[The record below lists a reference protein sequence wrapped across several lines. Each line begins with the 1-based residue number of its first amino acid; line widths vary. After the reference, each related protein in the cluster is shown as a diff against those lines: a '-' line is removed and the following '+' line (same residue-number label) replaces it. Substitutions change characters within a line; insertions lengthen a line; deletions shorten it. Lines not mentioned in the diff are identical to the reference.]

1 MHAVERVWNQLEEIL
16 VAFLL
21 AGMTL
26 VTFTYVVV
34 NNLYAV
40 FYSLADSLTF
50 AEGVLFA
57 IGDGLLFV
65 SQEMTWSIALTKA
78 MFGWLIFIGLAWGVR
93 IGAHIGVD
101 MLVRNFP
108 KPVQKIVALVAV
120 GICLGYCVLMA
131 YSSEQWV
138 AVLYSIGTG
147 AEDLDRFGVSQWQ
160 IVMIVPIGF
169 TLMFL
174 RFLQVFVRILRNEQL
189 GLGGHGEA
197 EDAIKLAEEA
207 KAEEIK
213 R

>member
-1 MHAVERVWNQLEEIL
+1 MHAVVRVWNQLEEIL
-16 VAFLL
+16 VAILL

-40 FYSLADSLTF
+40 FYSLADSLPF
-50 AEGVLFA
+50 AEGILFA
-57 IGDGLLFV
+57 IGDGILFV
-65 SQEMTWSIALTKA
+65 SQEMTWSIALSKA
-78 MFGWLIFIGLAWGVR
+78 MFGWLIFVGMAWGVR

-101 MLVRNFP
+101 LLVRNFAP
-108 KPVQKIVALVAV
+108 SLQKAVALVAV
-120 GICLGYCVLMA
+120 GICLAYCVLMA

-147 AEDLDRFGVSQWQ
+147 AEDLDRFGVNQWH

-169 TLMFL
+169 ALMFL
-174 RFLQVFVRILRNEQL
+174 RFLQLFVRILRNEQL
-189 GLGGHGEA
+189 GVGGHGEA
-197 EDAIKLAEEA
+197 EDALKLAEETQ
-207 KAEEIK
+207 AEEAK

>member
-1 MHAVERVWNQLEEIL
+1 MHAVLGVWNKLEEIL

-26 VTFTYVVV
+26 VTFSYVVF

-40 FYSLADSLTF
+40 FYSLGDISPFGNDAF
-50 AEGVLFA
+50 FA
-57 IGDGLLFV
+57 IGDGILYV
-65 SQEMTWSIALTKA
+65 AQEMTWSVALTKA
-78 MFGWLIFIGLAWGVR
+78 MFGWLIFVGLAWGVR

-101 MLVRNFP
+101 LLVRMFQP
-108 KPVQKIVALVAV
+108 ALQKAVAIVALL
-120 GICLGYCVLMA
+120 ICLGYCALMA

-138 AVLYSIGTG
+138 ALLFTLGTG
-147 AEDLDRFGVSQWQ
+147 AEDLDRFGVQQWH

-174 RFLQVFVRILRNEQL
+174 RFAQVLVRVIQDKQI
-189 GLGGHGEA
+189 GFGGHGEV
-197 EDAIKLAEEA
+197 EDAIKLAEETEA
-207 KAEEIK
+207 K

>member
-1 MHAVERVWNQLEEIL
+1 MHAVLGVWNKLEEVL

-26 VTFTYVVV
+26 VTFSYVVF

-40 FYSLADSLTF
+40 FYSLGDISPFGNDAF
-50 AEGVLFA
+50 FA
-57 IGDGLLFV
+57 IGDGILYV
-65 SQEMTWSIALTKA
+65 AQEMTWSVALTKA
-78 MFGWLIFIGLAWGVR
+78 MFGWLIFVGLAWGVR

-101 MLVRNFP
+101 LLVRMFQP
-108 KPVQKIVALVAV
+108 ALQKAVAIVALL
-120 GICLGYCVLMA
+120 ICLGYCALMA

-138 AVLYSIGTG
+138 ALLFTLGTG
-147 AEDLDRFGVSQWQ
+147 AEDLDRFGVQQWH

-174 RFLQVFVRILRNEQL
+174 RFAQVLVRVIQNKQI
-189 GLGGHGEA
+189 GFGGHGEV
-197 EDAIKLAEEA
+197 EDAIKLAEETEA
-207 KAEEIK
+207 K

>member
-1 MHAVERVWNQLEEIL
+1 MHAVLGVWNKLEEVL

-26 VTFTYVVV
+26 VTFSYVVF

-40 FYSLADSLTF
+40 FYSLGDISPFGNDAF
-50 AEGVLFA
+50 FA
-57 IGDGLLFV
+57 IGDGILYV
-65 SQEMTWSIALTKA
+65 AQEMTWSVALTKA
-78 MFGWLIFIGLAWGVR
+78 MFGWLIFVGLAWGVR

-101 MLVRNFP
+101 LLVRMFQP
-108 KPVQKIVALVAV
+108 ALQKAVAIVALL
-120 GICLGYCVLMA
+120 ICLGYCALMA

-138 AVLYSIGTG
+138 ALLFTLGTG
-147 AEDLDRFGVSQWQ
+147 AEDLDRFGVQQWH

-174 RFLQVFVRILRNEQL
+174 RFAQVLVRVIQDKQI
-189 GLGGHGEA
+189 GFGGHGEV
-197 EDAIKLAEEA
+197 EDAIKLAEETEA
-207 KAEEIK
+207 K

>member
-26 VTFTYVVV
+26 VTFTYVLV

-40 FYSLADSLTF
+40 FYSLADSFPF
-50 AEGVLFA
+50 AEGALFA
-57 IGDGLLFV
+57 IGDGILFV

-101 MLVRNFP
+101 MLVRNFS
-108 KPVQKIVALVAV
+108 KPLQKMVALIAV
-120 GICLGYCVLMA
+120 GICLAYCVLMA

-138 AVLYSIGTG
+138 AVLYRIGTG
-147 AEDLDRFGVSQWQ
+147 AEDLDRFGIQQWH

-197 EDAIKLAEEA
+197 EDAIKLAEET